1 MELEYKKKS
10 RRLKIKLPDD
20 TVKTVMI
27 DDSGLVAQIVK
38 SVVEKL
44 DIKTNPEEWG
54 LRRETSSDSKWIIC
68 LLGSWIFLTI
78 TFRSIFGWRS
88 NSARTRRCRRRR
100 ATSVREEAL
109 WYGEHRHERS
119 CRTPLFLCS
128 SKRDFEIWIQT
139 KKLQFIDTSRRPKTE
154 LLLVNTLAREV
165 KLSLWLPCKSKS
177 PTVTSI
183 LTSTNLAFW
192 SKSIHTLYNVCT

>member
-54 LRRETSSDSKWIIC
+54 LRRETASDSKPIIY
-68 LLGSWIFLTI
+68 LFVSWIFLTLL
-78 TFRSIFGWRS
+78 FRSIFGWRP
-88 NSARTRRCRRRR
+88 NSPRTRCCRRRR
-100 ATSVREEAL
+100 ATSIRKEAL
-109 WYGEHRHERS
+109 RYGEHWHERS
-119 CRTPLFLCS
+119 CRAPLFLCS
-128 SKRDFEIWIQT
+128 SKIFEIWIQ
-139 KKLQFIDTSRRPKTE
+139 KNSIIDTLHRPKTE

-165 KLSLWLPCKSKS
+165 KLSLWPLCKFKS

-183 LTSTNLAFW
+183 RTSTSPAFW
-192 SKSIHTLYNVCT
+192 SKLIHYIVIYALN